1 MRVMH
6 WHFALAHVAAAGCG
20 QKPEATQT
28 PAADTAGTMGGMAM
42 LGMQMMPMMGAHLDS
57 VAAMRPEQMAT
68 MMATHQDMASR
79 MLDAMV
85 RDMRGMNMTP
95 DAAWTNVQ
103 SLAFYT
109 FHTAMKERG
118 AVTPQAAQPGVL
130 QKVAAT
136 LSRSTHSSMA
146 TVASAAC

>member
-6 WHFALAHVAAAGCG
+6 WHFALALVAAAGCG

-28 PAADTAGTMGGMAM
+28 PAADTAGTMWGMVM
-42 LGMQMMPMMGAHLDS
+42 QGMQLMPMMGAHLDS

-79 MLDAMV
+79 MLDAMG

-95 DAAWTNVQ
+95 DAAWTAL
-103 SLAFYT
+103 SDSIRRDLADLPGLSGELLRT
-109 FHTAMKERG
+109 RMEAHIARCRRLMSMHQAMMK
-118 AVTPQAAQPGVL
+118 
-130 QKVAAT
+130 
-136 LSRSTHSSMA
+136 M
-146 TVASAAC
+146 